1 VLTLPPSVRI
11 RLAPGATDMRK
22 QFDGLSAVVSQVL
35 REDPLSGHVFVFC
48 NRRRDLVKI
57 LFWDRS
63 GFLLL
68 AKRLEEGRFAW
79 PARADA
85 PALEATVREL
95 MCVLEG
101 IDLASVK
108 TRKRMQRLPPRMIEN

>member
-1 VLTLPPSVRI
+1 MLTLPPSVRI

-22 QFDGLSAVVSQVL
+22 QFDGLAAAVRQVL
-35 REDPLSGHVFVFC
+35 CADPLSGHVFVFC
-48 NRRRDLVKI
+48 NRRCDLVKI

-79 PARADA
+79 PARSDA
-85 PALEATVREL
+85 PVQETTVREL

-101 IDLASVK
+101 IDLSSVK
-108 TRKRMQRLPPRMIEN
+108 TRKRMQRMPVRSD